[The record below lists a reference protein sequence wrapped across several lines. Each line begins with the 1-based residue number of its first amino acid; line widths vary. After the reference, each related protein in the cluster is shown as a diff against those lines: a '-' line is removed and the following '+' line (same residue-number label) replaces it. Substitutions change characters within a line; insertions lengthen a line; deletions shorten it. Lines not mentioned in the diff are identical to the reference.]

1 MSVGLP
7 ISLTTLE
14 ICVAVGTVAVGAALQ
29 GSVGYGL
36 GLVAAPILVL
46 VDPMFVPGPL
56 LMTALVFTILVTR
69 REHQSMDLHGLK
81 WALLGRV
88 PGVLIG
94 AATIVVVS
102 RDRIALAFGVLIVAS
117 VGVSVL
123 VRRIPISPGSVFGA
137 GVVSGFLGT
146 TVSTG
151 GPPMALLYQ
160 HAEGTRIRATL
171 AGYFT
176 VGVSMSLA
184 SLVVIG
190 RLGGAELA
198 LAIVLLPGAL
208 IGFFASR
215 PLATVLDRGR
225 TRGAILVVSLVAGL
239 AVILRQLV

>member
-1 MSVGLP
+1 VNVDLSIAL
-7 ISLTTLE
+7 SALE
-14 ICVAVGTVAVGAALQ
+14 IIVAVSTVAVGAALQ

-56 LMTALVFTILVTR
+56 LLTALVFTILVTR
-69 REHQSMDLHGLK
+69 RERQSMDLHGLK

-88 PGVLIG
+88 PGVVVG

-117 VGVSVL
+117 VGVSIL
-123 VRRIPISPGSVFGA
+123 VPRIPISRGSLFGA

-160 HAEGTRIRATL
+160 HAEGNRIRATL

-184 SLVVIG
+184 SLAVVG
-190 RLGGAELA
+190 RLGAPELVRA
-198 LAIVLLPGAL
+198 SILLPGAFL
-208 IGFFASR
+208 GFAVSR

-225 TRGAILVVSLVAGL
+225 TRGAILLVSLVAGL